1 MARINLTLDR
11 NTYTLLDEHARKLH
25 KPRARV
31 VKEILL
37 EGLAQREAM
46 ERRKR
51 LARDYA
57 AGRDDTREVLE
68 AWEVGQLEM
77 LEDEGI

>member
-11 NTYTLLDEHARKLH
+11 DTYALLDQRARISH

-31 VKEILL
+31 VKEILI
-37 EGLAQREAM
+37 EGLARRAAQ

-57 AGRDDTREVLE
+57 AGRGDAREVLA
-68 AWEVGQLEM
+68 AWEVGQLEL
-77 LEDEGI
+77 LENEGS